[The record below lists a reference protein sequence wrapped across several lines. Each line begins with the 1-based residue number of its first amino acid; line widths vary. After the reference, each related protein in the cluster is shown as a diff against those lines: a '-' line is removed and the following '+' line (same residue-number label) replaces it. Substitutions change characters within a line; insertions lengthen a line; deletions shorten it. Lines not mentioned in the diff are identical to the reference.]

1 MPVVVALFQALP
13 ADAPA
18 TLQLTV
24 AAVLIGEATVLPALV
39 VCRLIWLT
47 RALPIAAVRFAG
59 LALVVLVMLLLF
71 ASCAVIATVFTP
83 PQTGMDASVVPPFM
97 HDKVPSMKLGV
108 PDDTLIEDDREFA
121 APLTAKLVGAPL
133 ATVNDHD
140 GHLSSLAVLA
150 LPLVIAFPY
159 VSQNHA

>member
-18 TLQLTV
+18 TLQLMV

-59 LALVVLVMLLLF
+59 LALVVLVILLLLL
-71 ASCAVIATVFTP
+71 SVAVMLTVFTP
-83 PQTGMDASVVPPFM
+83 PQRRMDGEVVNPLRLLLHPK
-97 HDKVPSMKLGV
+97 DPSMN
-108 PDDTLIEDDREFA
+108 FA
-121 APLTAKLVGAPL
+121 VACVRF
-133 ATVNDHD
+133 V
-140 GHLSSLAVLA
+140 
-150 LPLVIAFPY
+150 
-159 VSQNHA
+159 